1 MIGDGR
7 AIGEYTF
14 ADIRKKYVALRKS
27 FTSKQAKLLIQIC
40 GLDLPNV
47 ARKTIKD
54 ENLRAALDGDMSAI
68 QRLTP
73 VQSMMYFDR
82 LIGFF
87 SDVENPKVKEASN
100 TDDIV
105 SAQISKQNEQILTS
119 DRELILSF

>member
-1 MIGDGR
+1 MVI
-7 AIGEYTF
+7 
-14 ADIRKKYVALRKS
+14 
-27 FTSKQAKLLIQIC
+27 
-40 GLDLPNV
+40 LPFW
-47 ARKTIKD
+47 APIPAYPKD

-105 SAQISKQNEQILTS
+105 SAQISKQTERDAAIFPMRMRPGRNLQIGES
-119 DRELILSF
+119 K